1 MERTIVCLKWG
12 SAPYSAEWI
21 NRLYRAVARHL
32 TSPFRFVAYTDET
45 AGLEVAVEARD
56 IEELTF
62 APELRGI
69 WWKLAVM
76 HPDAKLSGR
85 CLFLDLDTVIV
96 DNINCFFEH
105 PGNFCVIRNWI
116 AWRKKILRPWPKI
129 FGSSV
134 FRFEAGAH
142 PAAELFMKNPAD
154 AQNRAKFATEQVF
167 MTHAPRRGDCGM
179 VAV

>member
-1 MERTIVCLKWG
+1 M
-12 SAPYSAEWI
+12 
-21 NRLYRAVARHL
+21 
-32 TSPFRFVAYTDET
+32 AYTDET

-85 CLFLDLDTVIV
+85 CLFLGLDTVIV